1 MLDIN
6 TVTTAADLAAVLTTQ
21 GIQLAPKGGMPL
33 SKLNQ
38 TLLGA
43 GMGLLTG
50 LTKEVDGKSELD
62 PSFTAML
69 VAHSHTCLPD
79 GSPSEYMAVM
89 AMLADEISHSVT
101 GTISFSRNVV
111 NPIIKDICDK
121 IINALDEAGRG
132 GTIARNAGGQR
143 FAMSN
148 GSLVVNI
155 LEEGPDSIY
164 LDDVTDGEV
173 STRQKLPYQ
182 NLISPVFFPEL
193 TSAQL
198 FEYFEANA
206 ESQFQRDVLDE
217 IRNRE
222 DGYQLLLDTYNNT
235 YRFFPGRPTGTDI
248 RRLTNDLSITP
259 LIILALGTALA
270 QEFPEGT
277 QGSANTVTETTAK
290 WVNQVK
296 NIIAI
301 NIEVYKES
309 LADKSIVLSS
319 NTENFEVNMYVN
331 KENYNSYL
339 EDGGSTEALLGA
351 SFSDKDYDY
360 DNLLTNQDK
369 YEQAYERRVADA
381 AAFNE
386 ANRLTIFKNTLRS
399 EIYDQIFN
407 CDEDAIRP
415 VIPAEA
421 RQSLDE
427 HMKKIFV
434 DALDN
439 PHQTVRHVVCNTL
452 FTGTDA
458 EEILV
463 NIDNV
468 CDKNDNLT
476 VRDASAL
483 VVLDYLT
490 KYLVAQMDVKRTF

>member
-6 TVTTAADLAAVLTTQ
+6 TVTTGADLGAVLTTQ

-33 SKLNQ
+33 AKLNQ

-43 GMGLLTG
+43 GMGMLTG
-50 LTKEVDGKSELD
+50 LTTEVDGKPELD
-62 PSFTAML
+62 PGFTSML
-69 VAHSHTCLPD
+69 VAHSHTNLPD
-79 GSPSEYMAVM
+79 GSPNEYMAYLTL
-89 AMLADEISHSVT
+89 LAEEISHSVT
-101 GTISFSRNVV
+101 GTISFARNVV
-111 NPIIKDICDK
+111 NPIITDVCDK
-121 IINALDEAGRG
+121 IMNALDDAGRG
-132 GTIARNAGGQR
+132 GLIARNSGGQR

-148 GSLVVNI
+148 SSLVVNI
-155 LEEGPDSIY
+155 LEKGPDSIY
-164 LDDVTDGEV
+164 LDAVTEGEV

-182 NLISPVFFPEL
+182 NISSPVFFPEL

-206 ESQFQRDVLDE
+206 ESDFQRDVLDE
-217 IRNRE
+217 VRNRE
-222 DGYQLLLDTYNNT
+222 DGYQLLLDVYNDT
-235 YRFFPGRPTGTDI
+235 YRFVPGRPTGTDI
-248 RRLTNDLSITP
+248 RRLTGDLSLAP
-259 LIILALGTALA
+259 LIVLALGTALA
-270 QEFPEGT
+270 QDFPEGT
-277 QGSANTVTETTAK
+277 QGSANTISETTAR

-309 LADKSIVLSS
+309 LKDKSIVLSS

-351 SFSDKDYDY
+351 SFTDKDYDY
-360 DNLLTNQDK
+360 DNLLVNRDK

-386 ANRLTIFKNTLRS
+386 ANRLTIFKNTLRT
-399 EIYDQIFN
+399 EIYDHIFN
-407 CDEDAIRP
+407 CDETAIRP

-421 RQSLDE
+421 RQSLDDQ
-427 HMKKIFV
+427 MKKIFV

-439 PHQTVRHVVCNTL
+439 PHHTVRHVVCNTL

-463 NIDNV
+463 NIDSL
-468 CDKNDNLT
+468 CDKNENLS
-476 VRDASAL
+476 VRDAGAL